1 VKSKNTVLLVFFFMA
16 NIAFS
21 QTIGE
26 KEIHGKI
33 SVDSMA
39 VEGVNI
45 VNTVTERTVVTDQDG
60 SFSLFAKEGDILVFS
75 AVNLET
81 LRKKINKLDLISDV
95 MKIQMILRRLIL
107 KEVIVNKYPEIT
119 AEKLGIIPYGQ
130 KKYTA
135 AERKLYTAGDFKP
148 IHLLGLLA
156 GSLEV
161 DPILNKINGRTAM
174 LKKEIEVEKKESYLR
189 QINEMFTNDHFV
201 NKLKIP
207 SNYVKGFQYYIVEN
221 ERFVVILKSKNKINA
236 EFAMADL
243 AIKYNEIITGEK

>member
-16 NIAFS
+16 KIAFS
-21 QTIGE
+21 QTIVE